1 MWVSWNRVV
10 IFLSFSSL
18 WKSLCKIG
26 VISYLIFDIIHQH
39 SHLELGLEFFIME
52 TFLLQI
58 QIFYNFKTSFSVFF
72 WCQVLKNLA
81 VCTIFL
87 SSILKV
93 MSPFHSWHWLLIP
106 FLWSAL
112 QGIMNFIKLSKN
124 PAFQLPYLFLCRFF
138 FKLKSINLAVS
149 SFYFLKLN
157 FLSWDGSLVHW
168 FSVFFSS

>member
-10 IFLSFSSL
+10 IFLSVSSL

-52 TFLLQI
+52 TFFLLQI

-72 WCQVLKNLA
+72 WCQVLKNL
-81 VCTIFL
+81 VLCTIFL

-112 QGIMNFIKLSKN
+112 QGIMNFIKLSKIQ
-124 PAFQLPYLFLCRFF
+124 PFSYLIFFRAGFF
-138 FKLKSINLAVS
+138 F
-149 SFYFLKLN
+149 F
-157 FLSWDGSLVHW
+157 
-168 FSVFFSS
+168 FFS